1 VKLLLDEMYP
11 ASIAIGLRKRG
22 YDVIAVQEDD
32 NLSESDD
39 ESLFRVAQDMER
51 AIVTENVKDF
61 LPLDALM
68 HGTGRAHYGLV
79 FTTNRSFPRHHRR
92 FVGAITAALADLL
105 EGQPR
110 ATAAA
115 SAVHWLQPA

>member
-1 VKLLLDEMYP
+1 MKLLLDEMYP

-39 ESLFRVAQDMER
+39 ESLFRMAQDMER

-68 HGTGRAHYGLV
+68 HGTGRVHYGLV

-92 FVGAITAALADLL
+92 FVGAITAALAGFLD
-105 EGQPR
+105 GQPR